1 MTEESLQMLQGQ
13 MSIARSSESSDV
25 KTQFGLGYAVIDIK
39 HANDR
44 AAFGHA
50 GVGGSIG
57 LHHKKSKTSIAIMFN
72 KVGNNKSSAKE
83 IIDIVSEHLSW

>member
-1 MTEESLQMLQGQ
+1 MTEKSLQMLQGQ
-13 MSIARSSESSDV
+13 MSITSSSGSSDI

-39 HANDR
+39 HANDC

-72 KVGNNKSSAKE
+72 KVGSKKESAKE
-83 IIDIVSEHLSW
+83 IINIVSEHLSW